1 VRSKKR
7 LSEPFHALLPTIYCG
22 TPEQALLELKRN
34 AKGKKC
40 GISDDNLAPERW
52 LREQCFFRIIS
63 QIFKNE
69 NLKSWIT
76 LKSKLFWKVASLGF

>member
-1 VRSKKR
+1 MRSKKR

-40 GISDDNLAPERW
+40 GIANDNLAPKRW
-52 LREQCFFRIIS
+52 LNEGYFSRIIS
-63 QIFKNE
+63 RI
-69 NLKSWIT
+69 I
-76 LKSKLFWKVASLGF
+76 